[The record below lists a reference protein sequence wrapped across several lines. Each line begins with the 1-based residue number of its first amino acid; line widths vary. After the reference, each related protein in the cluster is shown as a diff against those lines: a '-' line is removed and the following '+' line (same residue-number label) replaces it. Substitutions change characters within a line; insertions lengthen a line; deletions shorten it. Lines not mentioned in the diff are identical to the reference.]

1 MSTALSDDTA
11 LGDDPVAACCHFEV
25 VDGVANFMGSSVRV
39 DKECKLVSVTDV
51 IMTLEECSVNAA
63 RLLKKRLTK
72 SGKITEGSNG
82 FTNFIIGNHK

>member
-1 MSTALSDDTA
+1 MSTALSDDTT
-11 LGDDPVAACCHFEV
+11 LSDDPVAA

-72 SGKITEGSNG
+72 SGKITEGSNA